1 MPCSHLIHVYLI
13 HAIDEESPNRMPYQF
28 SSRAVVNTWASRFE
42 PYLDPT
48 QWPSYDGEE
57 FVADPNLKIKTRGK
71 RRSKRFKNEMD
82 SGLGGSGRKPPSC
95 VQLDA
100 APVQNRCSLCHQEG
114 HKKTKCPKR
123 PKKKKSKK
131 NLSVREV
138 NILFSYSCSRIHF
151 LLIYVTLVTNG
162 EFITFSCR
170 MAEEGQPPTYPALEA
185 YYEARHRGAAIEAG
199 RV

>member
-1 MPCSHLIHVYLI
+1 MVLEGNHL
-13 HAIDEESPNRMPYQF
+13 HALNLMLRRCKIDARC
-28 SSRAVVNTWASRFE
+28 V
-42 PYLDPT
+42 
-48 QWPSYDGEE
+48 
-57 FVADPNLKIKTRGK
+57 TRRVTRKLSVLSVQK
-71 RRSKRFKNEMD
+71 RRS
-82 SGLGGSGRKPPSC
+82 
-95 VQLDA
+95 
-100 APVQNRCSLCHQEG
+100 
-114 HKKTKCPKR
+114 
-123 PKKKKSKK
+123 PKK
-131 NLSVREV
+131 NISVREV

>member
-1 MPCSHLIHVYLI
+1 
-13 HAIDEESPNRMPYQF
+13 
-28 SSRAVVNTWASRFE
+28 
-42 PYLDPT
+42 
-48 QWPSYDGEE
+48 
-57 FVADPNLKIKTRGK
+57 
-71 RRSKRFKNEMD
+71 MD

-131 NLSVREV
+131 NLGVREV